1 MAVRILTDS
10 TCDIPL
16 EQAKALGITI
26 VPLIVFFGDEAF
38 LDGIELDNASFY
50 SKLQTSKVSPRTSQ
64 PPPAAFEEAYKRLI
78 NEGVDGI
85 LSVHVSSKLS
95 GTYQSA
101 CSGWEALPDELK
113 KIPIELVDS
122 SIVSLGLGIP
132 VMRAAKEAER
142 GLSLPELKARLLD
155 RLA

>member
-38 LDGIELDNASFY
+38 LDGIELDNTSFY

-64 PPPAAFEEAYKRLI
+64 HPPSAFEGAYKRRI
-78 NEGVDGI
+78 TEGGDGI
-85 LSVHVSSKLS
+85 LSVLVPGNLS
-95 GTYQSA
+95 GTYHTA
-101 CSGWEALPDELK
+101 GSGWDGLPRE
-113 KIPIELVDS
+113 S
-122 SIVSLGLGIP
+122 
-132 VMRAAKEAER
+132 
-142 GLSLPELKARLLD
+142 
-155 RLA
+155 